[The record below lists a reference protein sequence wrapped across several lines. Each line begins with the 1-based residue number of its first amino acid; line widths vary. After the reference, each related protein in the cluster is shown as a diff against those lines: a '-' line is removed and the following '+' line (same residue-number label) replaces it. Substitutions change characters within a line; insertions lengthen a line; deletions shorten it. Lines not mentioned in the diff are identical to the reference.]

1 MNDQRRVIAFSQLR
15 MGDVEQVGG
24 KNASLARMTR
34 ELGRDGIRV
43 PAGFAVTADAYKLFL
58 EDNKLG
64 ARIGKELAVLA
75 AGEHSLHA
83 AGKAIR
89 GLLRK
94 GKIPSQVETQ
104 IAAAYRVL
112 AALLH
117 DCGKGAVP
125 VWLRILHVAVP
136 QAGRTLGRQ
145 DDAGWRGA
153 AYRLHRHVEISARLV
168 EAAGCS
174 KLTVRLVAGT
184 PTEEEAA
191 LAALLYAADDAS

>member
-1 MNDQRRVIAFSQLR
+1 MAITSSRAVYRTRQVVHALWPRIASTDLESALSLMTTAERSLFEAMQRRDQRHALEVMRRLR
-15 MGDVEQVGG
+15 IE
-24 KNASLARMTR
+24 T
-34 ELGRDGIRV
+34 EHRD
-43 PAGFAVTADAYKLFL
+43 
-58 EDNKLG
+58 
-64 ARIGKELAVLA
+64 
-75 AGEHSLHA
+75 
-83 AGKAIR
+83 
-89 GLLRK
+89 LL
-94 GKIPSQVETQ
+94 I
-104 IAAAYRVL
+104 

-125 VWLRILHVAVP
+125 VWLRILHVAAP
-136 QAGRTLGRQ
+136 QVGRTLGRR